1 MILNNACKASI
12 FININRNFLKLYFD
26 ISNQFLDLGLKALS
40 RKIAQNIVVFML
52 RLQRQFCNAVNM

>member
-1 MILNNACKASI
+1 MILNNVCKASI

-26 ISNQFLDLGLKALS
+26 ISNQFLDLRLKALS
-40 RKIAQNIVVFML
+40 RKIAQNIVTSML

>member
-1 MILNNACKASI
+1 MILNNVCKASI

-26 ISNQFLDLGLKALS
+26 ISNKFLDLRLKALS
-40 RKIAQNIVVFML
+40 RKIAQNIVTFML